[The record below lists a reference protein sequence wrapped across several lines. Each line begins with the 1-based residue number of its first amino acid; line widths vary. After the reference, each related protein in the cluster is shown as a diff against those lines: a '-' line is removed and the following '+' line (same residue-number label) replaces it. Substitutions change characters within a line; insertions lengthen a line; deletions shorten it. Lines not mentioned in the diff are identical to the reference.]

1 MKEEDGPDLRSLSKE
16 ELIESYKELRRENRD
31 FSRMVSVFVVFL
43 GLLNFGAAWLQGQRG
58 AALFGLLV
66 LGLLGVF
73 GALLALQRR
82 QRERARLRERA
93 AD

>member
-58 AALFGLLV
+58 TALFGLLV
-66 LGLLGVF
+66 LGLLVVF